1 MLFRISYLL
10 LERLEPAA
18 QHVGLRRVQR
28 LSEAGEPFLFVS
40 TPVHLHWFGHSGTT
54 GRTLMIML
62 HESWYTINS
71 HLRNLDPSV
80 FADSACELQ
89 VSSVQVA

>member
-1 MLFRISYLL
+1 
-10 LERLEPAA
+10 
-18 QHVGLRRVQR
+18 
-28 LSEAGEPFLFVS
+28 
-40 TPVHLHWFGHSGTT
+40 
-54 GRTLMIML
+54 MILL

-89 VSSVQVA
+89 VSSVQARSEHVRQRHIHGIICTEIVAHSEHAFQERNVRETLEWKILVEAKGHRRPVGVR